1 MEVDHIIG
9 NRIRSIRFDVIQPPL
24 SGTGKPWARSR
35 GARRSRVWRRKLPH
49 SHDGARRGRFI
60 AGDPPRGS
68 HRAAGA
74 FERNTSGAIVAAGFR
89 PIPAVPRNFRRR
101 GQARRPTRGLRRGAR
116 AGDLYWL
123 AAHRVLTPH
132 RGRGIARALIAAV
145 TQRARWFDHRAVGIP
160 ATVDNCCN
168 AALYERDGFMTVSR
182 KELQDRLAYR
192 AAPGLPQSGDLDS
205 PIVWVKWL

>member
-1 MEVDHIIG
+1 MAKKPG
-9 NRIRSIRFDVIQPPL
+9 RKAFKGLAPKGYRIRMMEPGEADSLLAIRQEAATGPPEPSNETPAVRSSLPDFVRFLL
-24 SGTGKPWARSR
+24 S
-35 GARRSRVWRRKLPH
+35 H
-49 SHDGARRGRFI
+49 EIF
-60 AGDPPRGS
+60 
-68 HRAAGA
+68 
-74 FERNTSGAIVAAGFR
+74 VAAAKRDGQ
-89 PIPAVPRNFRRR
+89 PVGYAAAQER
-101 GQARRPTRGLRRGAR
+101 GV
-116 AGDLYWL
+116 LYWL